1 MLNRR
6 KLIQLALSEVPSETE
21 YLDYKQEINI
31 SSEAGRAKL
40 LRIIC
45 AMSNSN
51 PAGRSFIFVGISDS
65 KELLGAPFI
74 DDADFQNAIKGYIS
88 HCPKV
93 IYENVSVPSLESNKF
108 IGIISIYPNE
118 NLSEI
123 CKKIWKLK
131 PGDRFFRRGS
141 STEKGHHESLSD
153 YTANQRESLELVRR
167 ASVTL
172 ESTLNATLAFYS
184 NSLNSYSP
192 RHYVFNDQ
200 YVVAVSSWKNDGG
213 SLSEVTVQLTNEE
226 ISFFWSAVEHVKLE
240 KTEQSLIIE
249 ELALFFWKGV
259 RHLVPKKR
267 VEINF
272 STSSSYQVKHLKLAN
287 VPELSLKDI
296 DEFLGSYE
304 DRLLTEPYFAEVLPY
319 ELLFAALNGSRA
331 SLELLLDRNGGN
343 VDGALAESYSEAI
356 RTYEYLQSSTNFS

>member
-21 YLDYKQEINI
+21 YLDYKQEINL

-51 PAGRSFIFVGISDS
+51 PTGRSFIFVGISDS
-65 KELLGAPFI
+65 KELIGTSFI

-88 HCPKV
+88 NCPKV
-93 IYENVSVPSLESNKF
+93 IYENVSVSSLASNKF
-108 IGIISIYPNE
+108 IGIISIYPNG

-131 PGDRFFRRGS
+131 PGDRFLRRGS
-141 STEKGHHESLSD
+141 STDKGHNESLNAC
-153 YTANQRESLELVRR
+153 TTNQRESLELVRR

-184 NSLNSYSP
+184 DSSNSYSP

-200 YVVAVSSWKNDGG
+200 YVVAVSSWENDDS
-213 SLSEVTVQLTNEE
+213 SLSEVTVQLINEE
-226 ISFFWSAVEHVKLE
+226 ISFFWSAMEYVNIE
-240 KTEQSLIIE
+240 KKEQSLVIE
-249 ELALFFWKGV
+249 ELAMIFWKGV
-259 RHLVPKKR
+259 RHLIPKKR
-267 VEINF
+267 VEIDF
-272 STSSSYQVKHLKLAN
+272 PISSSYQVKHLKLSN
-287 VPELSLKDI
+287 IPELSLKDI
-296 DEFLGSYE
+296 DDFLGRYE
-304 DRLLTEPYFAEVLPY
+304 DRLLTEPYFAEILPY
-319 ELLFAALNGSRA
+319 ELLFAALNGSKA

-343 VDGALAESYSEAI
+343 VDGAVAQSYSDAI
-356 RTYEYLQSSTNFS
+356 RTYEYLRVQ